1 MLKPSLMIAFAV
13 LLVGC
18 GGNDD
23 KRLKEKTRMEGEA
36 LTGVENNNLAGKAA
50 SMEKDLT
57 RRHRF
62 YQAVKGTYEGTV
74 TSSGGNFKI
83 RITMSP
89 SLAPVTVERSRQLEE
104 IASDLNNLMMN
115 TKAIQWDPS
124 SELSGV
130 SCTVSDI
137 RPDIEKGEITIAKEG
152 CQNFYSL
159 KIADAGT
166 NTFAPEL
173 AQLVLSNRVESV
185 QSIEGKI
192 QPATNAAIYR
202 FTAYKVEE

>member
-1 MLKPSLMIAFAV
+1 MLKAILFSALAV
-13 LLVGC
+13 LTVAC
-18 GGNDD
+18 GNDN
-23 KRLKEKTRMEGEA
+23 KRLKEKSRMEGET
-36 LTGVENNNLAGKAA
+36 LTGVENNNLAAKAA
-50 SMEKDLT
+50 AMEIDLA

-62 YQAVKGTYEGTV
+62 YQAVKGTYEGTL
-74 TSSGGNFKI
+74 TGPEGSFKV

-89 SLAPVTVERSRQLEE
+89 SLAPISVTRTRQLEE

-115 TKAIQWDPS
+115 TKASQWDPGSTLS
-124 SELSGV
+124 SV
-130 SCTVSDI
+130 SCIVSDI

-166 NTFAPEL
+166 NAAPSDL
-173 AQLVLSNRVESV
+173 AQLVLKGDILSI
-185 QSIEGKI
+185 QSIEGRI

-202 FTAYKVEE
+202 FTAYKIEE